1 MHRTTVRTATL
12 VAPLLALAGCGSS
25 SAPAHSS
32 TPAAITL
39 TSSAFADSQAIPAEY
54 TCSGTGTIPPL
65 SWSNVPK
72 DTAWLALYMED
83 TTASDLTHWYTVEIP
98 VGTTGVT
105 EGQQPAGHAVT
116 GYLPPCPEGGT
127 EDDYVFT
134 VYALPKGYSPA
145 KIGDVISFDAAGLHA
160 HAIGEGTLTGTFAR
174 KL

>member
-1 MHRTTVRTATL
+1 MHRTTVRTAAL

-25 SAPAHSS
+25 SAPAQSS

-39 TSSAFADSQAIPAEY
+39 TSSAFADSQTIPAQY

-65 SWSNVPK
+65 SWTGVPK

-83 TTASDLTHWYTVEIP
+83 TSAADLTHWYTVEIP
-98 VGTTGVT
+98 AGTTGVT
-105 EGQQPAGHAVT
+105 EGQQPQGHIVT
-116 GYLPPCPEGGT
+116 TYLPPCPEGGT

-134 VYALPKGYSPA
+134 IYALPKGYSPT
-145 KIGDVISFDAAGLHA
+145 KIGKVIAFDPTGLHA
-160 HAIGEGTLTGTFAR
+160 HAIGEGTLTGTFYR